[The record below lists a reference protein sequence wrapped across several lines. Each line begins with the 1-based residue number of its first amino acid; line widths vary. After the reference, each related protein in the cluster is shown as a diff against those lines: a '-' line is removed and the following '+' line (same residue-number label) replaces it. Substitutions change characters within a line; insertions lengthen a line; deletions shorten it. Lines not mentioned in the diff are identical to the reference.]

1 MTRDEI
7 LVVAKQ
13 RTDAMNRH
21 DIPGL
26 VRLYGLAAQVESP
39 LAGTT
44 IEGRSAIE
52 KVFRS
57 IFTAFPDL
65 QLEPDHYV
73 VDGDM
78 VAASS
83 MMTGAYNG
91 GFMGIPATGKPM
103 RVPTVTLSRIV
114 DGEIVWERRVYDITS
129 MLIQSGILRT
139 SGH

>member
-1 MTRDEI
+1 MTREQI
-7 LVVAKQ
+7 LAVAQQ
-13 RTDAMNRH
+13 RTEAMNRH
-21 DIPGL
+21 DTPGL
-26 VRLYGLAAQVESP
+26 LRLYGLAAQVESP

-44 IEGRSAIE
+44 IQGRSAIE

-65 QLEPDHYV
+65 RLEPDYYV

-83 MMTGAYNG
+83 IMTGSYDG
-91 GFMGIPATGKPM
+91 GFMGIPPTGKPM
-103 RVPTVTLSRIV
+103 RVPTVTLSRVV

-139 SGH
+139 GGH